1 MVRVG
6 FIDMEIWRIV
16 IPVVIFILYVI
27 GVWYVMRLR
36 VKKIRSKTYVYPKT
50 GHKYMPLYRCRMKN
64 PVSGEWFNALI
75 YQGMENG
82 ELYVREYKDFFD
94 KFVKLLDWENGTK
107 ETKESGQC

>member
-1 MVRVG
+1 
-6 FIDMEIWRIV
+6 METWRIA
-16 IPVVIFILYVI
+16 IPIVVFI
-27 GVWYVMRLR
+27 
-36 VKKIRSKTYVYPKT
+36 VYPKT

-82 ELYVREYKDFFD
+82 EEYKDSFD
-94 KFVKLLDWENGTK
+94 KFVKLLDWEN

>member
-1 MVRVG
+1 
-6 FIDMEIWRIV
+6 
-16 IPVVIFILYVI
+16 
-27 GVWYVMRLR
+27 
-36 VKKIRSKTYVYPKT
+36 
-50 GHKYMPLYRCRMKN
+50 MKN

>member
-1 MVRVG
+1 
-6 FIDMEIWRIV
+6 MEIWRIV
-16 IPVVIFILYVI
+16 IPVVIFILCAI
-27 GVWYVMRLR
+27 NVWYIIRLR
-36 VKKIRSKTYVYPKT
+36 IKETISRTYVYPKT

-94 KFVKLLDWENGTK
+94 KFVKLLDWEN
-107 ETKESGQC
+107 ENFSANKESKKS

>member
-1 MVRVG
+1 
-6 FIDMEIWRIV
+6 METWRIV

-27 GVWYVMRLR
+27 GVWYVMRLSI
-36 VKKIRSKTYVYPKT
+36 KKIRNRTYVYPKT